1 MTIRQLSIFL
11 ENRAGRLA
19 AVAKILGDAGQNIRG
34 LSVADTQDFGILR
47 LIVDNVDAAAKVL
60 REHDVVCHIN
70 EVIAVEVANS
80 PGGLAKVLAV
90 LVNTKVN
97 IEYMYAVAE
106 PKTANPVM
114 IFRFSDPKT
123 AEQALTQAGLHT
135 YSEQDLLQ
143 G

>member
-19 AVAKILGDAGQNIRG
+19 TVAKILGDAGQNIRG

-47 LIVDNVDAAAKVL
+47 LIVDNVDDAATIL
-60 REHDVVCHIN
+60 RQHDVVCHIN
-70 EVIAVEVANS
+70 EVIAVEVANA

-90 LVNTKVN
+90 LVSTKVN
-97 IEYMYAVAE
+97 IEYMYAIAE
-106 PKTANPVM
+106 PKTANPIM
-114 IFRFSDPKT
+114 IFRFSDPK
-123 AEQALTQAGLHT
+123 AAGEALRQAGLHV
-135 YSEQDLLQ
+135 YSEKDLLQ